1 MANDLT
7 SKDYEI
13 IYNKTEI
20 KLIGLFGDLKS
31 YYNQR
36 NRDNELLALK
46 YIANS
51 LIESFVSED
60 SNDAEDHETTIS
72 ALSNLEFTN
81 DNLRG
86 LSLLS
91 ENTEFIFDETYPEN
105 QESVEDQVYQAVEF
119 IEVLKQ
125 TLEED
130 KVKSFKYGYGEV
142 LKLTKIIS
150 DIDNLDNKIFLKN
163 KTLVTKKINK
173 AKENVE
179 NIFENEDTTG
189 RLTKK
194 YRTEYDEKLKDGYY
208 NNPKEVNSVK
218 RNILNVLLQKSLENS
233 SSDERKD
240 YIINVGSNQPAWKKI
255 NIAIEQLN
263 NLYSQLIDTTN
274 LQLSVDFNT
283 LIRDFMAQYSY
294 NPEYEYQDPNNLG
307 EQKQNVLNSLLQDYT
322 FGEEEAN
329 NYNSRLAGAVHENDL
344 KEKGHG
350 QIYDFTS
357 YGDSDAQTLYG
368 QGQVEVLESV
378 AGYTSV
384 KVISNSEE
392 SFVGNIYHIHNVNP
406 NAILQLFTEEDEPI
420 DIYVK
425 VVLAEDE
432 VKDTYY
438 TSEEAIE
445 HNSQLEGAVSA
456 GVINPDL
463 ENLVNG
469 LDVDDEYIYTP
480 VDKSV
485 VIKALKDSTSQ
496 LTKANIM
503 NKNVNNSIAKNQK
516 TLEQNINKELIKQ
529 NAKFIEDNKNLMT
542 EDELNEAIKKNE
554 ETYRNNIKTQIDENQ
569 KIESEPNITDTII
582 VTEKVEEL
590 IEVGSIRVNNSGLNE
605 EPIIDVL
612 INQQASLSI
621 SYTPSNQ
628 NQIRKIDDLTIS
640 NLDSS
645 VDYSLESINELI
657 VTPHAV
663 GDYTFIISY
672 DTVSINV
679 TLRVDT
685 EKVNITWVPGHG
697 LDDTV
702 QTVDKDSNI
711 SIIEDPTVDGYTFN
725 GWFTLEDGGD
735 QVTTDMIA
743 DTDKIF
749 YAQWTEN
756 VEETKYWWFVGK
768 EIPNQENSSNDKFT
782 NEENINNGYFGW
794 NVEGYNQID
803 SDILTANQWTYLS
816 DIPNEIV
823 VYSGTVFPASEWY
836 IAIPTEFNYSA
847 FGTDGLT
854 PEGSVIKS
862 ENTLEFNGIQYDLF
876 IQPENYKANLVFHA

>member
-1 MANDLT
+1 
-7 SKDYEI
+7 
-13 IYNKTEI
+13 
-20 KLIGLFGDLKS
+20 
-31 YYNQR
+31 
-36 NRDNELLALK
+36 
-46 YIANS
+46 
-51 LIESFVSED
+51 
-60 SNDAEDHETTIS
+60 
-72 ALSNLEFTN
+72 
-81 DNLRG
+81 
-86 LSLLS
+86 
-91 ENTEFIFDETYPEN
+91 
-105 QESVEDQVYQAVEF
+105 
-119 IEVLKQ
+119 
-125 TLEED
+125 
-130 KVKSFKYGYGEV
+130 
-142 LKLTKIIS
+142 
-150 DIDNLDNKIFLKN
+150 
-163 KTLVTKKINK
+163 
-173 AKENVE
+173 
-179 NIFENEDTTG
+179 
-189 RLTKK
+189 
-194 YRTEYDEKLKDGYY
+194 
-208 NNPKEVNSVK
+208 
-218 RNILNVLLQKSLENS
+218 
-233 SSDERKD
+233 
-240 YIINVGSNQPAWKKI
+240 
-255 NIAIEQLN
+255 
-263 NLYSQLIDTTN
+263 
-274 LQLSVDFNT
+274 
-283 LIRDFMAQYSY
+283 
-294 NPEYEYQDPNNLG
+294 
-307 EQKQNVLNSLLQDYT
+307 
-322 FGEEEAN
+322 
-329 NYNSRLAGAVHENDL
+329 
-344 KEKGHG
+344 
-350 QIYDFTS
+350 
-357 YGDSDAQTLYG
+357 
-368 QGQVEVLESV
+368 
-378 AGYTSV
+378 
-384 KVISNSEE
+384 
-392 SFVGNIYHIHNVNP
+392 
-406 NAILQLFTEEDEPI
+406 
-420 DIYVK
+420 
-425 VVLAEDE
+425 
-432 VKDTYY
+432 
-438 TSEEAIE
+438 
-445 HNSQLEGAVSA
+445 
-456 GVINPDL
+456 
-463 ENLVNG
+463 
-469 LDVDDEYIYTP
+469 
-480 VDKSV
+480 
-485 VIKALKDSTSQ
+485 
-496 LTKANIM
+496 M